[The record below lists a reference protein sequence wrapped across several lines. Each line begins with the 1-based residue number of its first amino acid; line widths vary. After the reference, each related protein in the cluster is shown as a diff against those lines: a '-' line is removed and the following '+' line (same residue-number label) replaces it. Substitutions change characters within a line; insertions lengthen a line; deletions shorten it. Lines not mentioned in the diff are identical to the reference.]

1 MDTIFYTLQEFLT
14 HTENV
19 TYLLI
24 VATLFGMIGFWYFL
38 TGGDED

>member
-1 MDTIFYTLQEFLT
+1 MDGIFYTLHEFLT

-24 VATLFGMIGFWYFL
+24 VASLFGIAGFWYFL
-38 TGGDED
+38 NKGDED